1 MHWYAVNA
9 KRREETHAELS
20 LNRLGVETFYP
31 QLRRERVIRRKRQTT
46 ISPLFPGYLFAKFHF
61 PTDQRAVA
69 YARGVRKIVEFG
81 VTPAIVDEEII
92 EAIKNRV
99 QDGYVTVPTRT
110 FTPGQNVRITE
121 GPLQGFE
128 AIFER
133 DMSDQER
140 VVLLVRALS
149 YQARVIVDAQY
160 VVNF

>member
-1 MHWYAVNA
+1 MHWYALKA
-9 KRREETHAELS
+9 KHRQEIHAELS

-31 QLRRERVIRRKRQTT
+31 QLMRERVIRRKRQTT
-46 ISPLFPGYLFAKFHF
+46 ISPLFPGYLFAKFQLSTH
-61 PTDQRAVA
+61 QRAVA
-69 YARGVRKIVEFG
+69 YARGVGKIVEFG

-92 EAIKNRV
+92 QAIKSRV
-99 QDGYVTVPTRT
+99 QNGYVTIATRI

-121 GPLQGFE
+121 GPMQGFE